1 MAPRRIGFIAE
12 QEPWETEENFEYDDG
27 YYEDHDE
34 DQDYG
39 GDYEDYDEEY
49 DEEYDY
55 NRDATDSGWE
65 PSGEWDLNSADA
77 EEVSALATGTPETEE
92 PYTTEAAPE
101 FAEES
106 LAGPSTFVASE
117 DAPVSNDDDSA
128 ANFEAES
135 TPDQPGQ
142 EAQSEAQKTEY
153 ETLRQDESLGL
164 QTSPVRQKLTPEEQA
179 IKDREAWQIAVAERK
194 ERLRLH
200 QMAKDENARK
210 LFDIFQKE
218 RQEEK
223 LKAAKKVVA
232 VNSGRFKGRINKR
245 GVVGD
250 IGKKVAGKVI
260 NMVADKVADRIV
272 SKKPW
277 EGDGSKEAP
286 VVTDK
291 VTGMVS
297 EEEGEEDEEEEEDEE
312 GPVFSPI
319 KSSSDFHEHPFMDNL
334 MKAVKGPNVPVLEG
348 LPGITSYDE
357 DAPTNP
363 EDPRRIHRVLKIVL
377 GRELFE
383 ELNELPLDNYEAQD
397 YDTREELVHKVLF
410 AVEEN
415 PATEKIKIELL
426 EGLPGL
432 GDCGLP
438 LPLRKPLVKAVD
450 PCELVE
456 LCTPESPCPV
466 ADLCHDE
473 SDHEVSGDI
482 TTTGTTL
489 PIAPDNSERK
499 VSPMQTLFRLFKAA
513 TAPLEAPKEPK
524 SKFYEGFRGIGQ
536 RDVDE
541 FEAYRA
547 DLNNACNFNM
557 REVPKAYEAPS
568 RKLSP
573 NFKSMEHTTTVEG
586 ATRKPQASQVQKDHA
601 FLNEEGA
608 NDDSKE
614 DGDEEGAEGESNG
627 ENEDDNKRNSQKEKS
642 KESLANGNGDNAGAI
657 NDSEDTTDFEK
668 STARYGDHRGWFPS
682 TVFGRSVEPDQD
694 DFPTVEG
701 APVVPS
707 DNDAQAE
714 FADPPTLSEADTERL
729 IGETITVASLGPA
742 LPPPTTPKS
751 IFGTGKP
758 TIRATVTE
766 VIAEDSIATDAT
778 APTTNSAPEERK
790 MAYKAY
796 KSKPTHTMSKEASAW
811 DKAQRQR
818 ARRIEKAR
826 QARARALRRIQFAKK
841 MEADRARKAADRAA
855 ILEEIDNQPSQLS
868 QYGKRAPPSPLRV
881 HAPAYT
887 GQGVKEEEQ
896 RWRAGEGQLSTADR
910 EEAAREIAKVAKLRE
925 VERQKGVE
933 DTAAAAKAAAQDD
946 GVGNPY
952 LDHNSY
958 DPAQAHMDEAA
969 GGVRFSAY
977 EGVGDGA
984 PELGNLGVGV
994 VVLMW
999 IALMVAILRCQRRR
1013 PDGSPNWTRE
1023 RGRGFWSQGRKK
1035 RQSEEQDREKL
1046 DV

>member
-1 MAPRRIGFIAE
+1 MAPRRIGSIAE

-34 DQDYG
+34 DQDYNG
-39 GDYEDYDEEY
+39 
-49 DEEYDY
+49 
-55 NRDATDSGWE
+55 DATDSGWE

-106 LAGPSTFVASE
+106 LANPSTFVASE
-117 DAPVSNDDDSA
+117 DAPVSNDDYSA
-128 ANFEAES
+128 ANFDAES

-153 ETLRQDESLGL
+153 ESLRQDESLGL

-232 VNSGRFKGRINKR
+232 VNSGRFKGRITKR
-245 GVVGD
+245 GVAGD
-250 IGKKVAGKVI
+250 IGKKVVGKVI

-291 VTGMVS
+291 ATGTVS
-297 EEEGEEDEEEEEDEE
+297 EEEGEEEEEDEE
-312 GPVFSPI
+312 RPVFPTI
-319 KSSSDFHEHPFMDNL
+319 KSSSDFHEHPFMDIL
-334 MKAVKGPNVPVLEG
+334 MRAVKGPNVPVLEG

-383 ELNELPLDNYEAQD
+383 ELNDLPLDTYEAQD

-410 AVEEN
+410 KVKEN
-415 PATEKIKIELL
+415 PATEKIKMELL
-426 EGLPGL
+426 EGLAGL

-450 PCELVE
+450 LCEHVE
-456 LCTPESPCPV
+456 LCTPGSPCAV

-473 SDHEVSGDI
+473 SNHEAGGDI

-489 PIAPDNSERK
+489 PITPDNAERK
-499 VSPMQTLFRLFKAA
+499 VSPMQTLFRLFRAA
-513 TAPLEAPKEPK
+513 IAPLEAPKEAK

-536 RDVDE
+536 REVGPVGFKFIE

-557 REVPKAYEAPS
+557 WEVPKAYEPPS
-568 RKLSP
+568 HKLSP
-573 NFKSMEHTTTVEG
+573 NFKSVEHTTTVEG
-586 ATRKPQASQVQKDHA
+586 AIRKPQVSQEQREGASQNEKDK
-601 FLNEEGA
+601 EGA
-608 NDDSKE
+608 DDKTE
-614 DGDEEGAEGESNG
+614 DNDEEGAEGGSDNEN
-627 ENEDDNKRNSQKEKS
+627 EDKNEDDNKWNPQKEKS
-642 KESLANGNGDNAGAI
+642 NESVANGMGNNAGAI
-657 NDSEDTTDFEK
+657 KDSEDITDFEK
-668 STARYGDHRGWFPS
+668 STARYGNHRGWFPYS
-682 TVFGRSVEPDQD
+682 VFGRSVEPDQD
-694 DFPTVEG
+694 DFPAVEG

-707 DNDAQAE
+707 DNDAQTE
-714 FADPPTLSEADTERL
+714 FVDASTLSEADSERL

-742 LPPPTTPKS
+742 LPPPSTPES
-751 IFGTGKP
+751 IFRTGKP

-766 VIAEDSIATDAT
+766 GLTEDSVAVDAT
-778 APTTNSAPEERK
+778 PRTASSASEERK

-796 KSKPTHTMSKEASAW
+796 KSKPSHTMSKEASAW
-811 DKAQRQR
+811 DRAQRQR

-826 QARARALRRIQFAKK
+826 LARARALRRIQFAKK
-841 MEADRARKAADRAA
+841 LEAERARKAADRAA
-855 ILEEIDNQPSQLS
+855 SLEEIDYQPPQLS
-868 QYGKRAPPSPLRV
+868 QHGKRAPPSPLRA

-933 DTAAAAKAAAQDD
+933 DAAAAAKAAAQDD

-969 GGVRFSAY
+969 AGVRFQTY
-977 EGVGDGA
+977 KGVGDST

-1013 PDGSPNWTRE
+1013 PDGSPNWARE
-1023 RGRGFWSQGRKK
+1023 RGRGFWSPGRKK